1 MKKKNREEQI
11 KKAAKNAATVVTGTS
26 EIGSKYC
33 DVIPEWQTFFELG
46 ANWADEHPIL
56 FTPEIHFGSERI
68 EQMAQLWSNSY
79 ECIAK
84 TLAETN
90 HSPLFM
96 AKMFFELG
104 FRASDEHLFTK
115 KESNI

>member
-1 MKKKNREEQI
+1 MINRKEQI
-11 KKAAKNAATVVTGTS
+11 KEAAKNAATVVTDIS

-33 DVIPEWQTFFELG
+33 EVIPEWMDFFELG
-46 ANWADEHPIL
+46 ANWADEHPIP
-56 FTPEIHFGSERI
+56 FTPEIHLGSERI
-68 EQMAQLWSNSY
+68 EQMVQLWEKSY

-90 HSPLFM
+90 HSPLFI

-104 FRASDEHLFTK
+104 FRASDEHPFVK
-115 KESNI
+115 KSSNI